1 METLTDQIAAF
12 MIGVLL
18 MAGAIITGWLAVGG
32 AEGMYQE
39 PQPKPAATTEYIDA

>member
-1 METLTDQIAAF
+1 METTGQQLVAF

-32 AEGMYQE
+32 AENMYQE
-39 PQPKPAATTEYIDA
+39 PQPKPPATTEYIDA